1 MERCLRLYANRSAF
15 PYQTSLACR
24 SGGLGFLRG
33 VTRTAQWYR
42 RLRSS
47 PRRRPLRLL
56 AVRQSG
62 GIGGGA
68 PFFLLAGFG
77 WGGGGF
83 FVVSFA
89 TNLFCGALHPGCGLL
104 FSYYSDLGM
113 VCAGWWA

>member
-1 MERCLRLYANRSAF
+1 MERCLRLFANRSTF

-62 GIGGGA
+62 GIGGG
-68 PFFLLAGFG
+68 PGNFFLRVLAIRGPLGFPLLC
-77 WGGGGF
+77 F
-83 FVVSFA
+83 TKLFVAS
-89 TNLFCGALHPGCGLL
+89 L
-104 FSYYSDLGM
+104 YM
-113 VCAGWWA
+113 